1 MKKLV
6 KQTYEY
12 KDIVSFGNM
21 FLLANGR
28 YGYRGTLEEYRKSEM
43 VAVNVL
49 GFYDQYQDKW
59 RESINLPNPFY
70 ILVSNKD
77 KEYSLL
83 KEKPNKH
90 EISLD
95 IEHAVFSRNTS
106 FDDIDISS
114 VRFVSN
120 NNKDVL
126 GTRYIV
132 KANKD
137 IDINIKMGLDL
148 DIYEINGPHFQKKEC
163 EINKDIVSFKGL
175 TNEGKTARSFAKY
188 QINKGNIKEYQQN
201 DIYGYQ
207 VDIHLDKDEE
217 VVIEV
222 LYQINGS
229 DLLNID
235 FEKLYIKHQQGF
247 KDLWNNAYVEILG
260 DEQANFELQYSLYHL
275 LILEDDN
282 SVHSVPARG
291 LSGQTYKG
299 AIFWDTEMFMLPF
312 YTLTNPK
319 FAKNT
324 LIYRIN
330 TLDGAKKKAKKY
342 GYKGVFYA
350 WESQDDGVE
359 QCSDY
364 NVTDPITNKPIRT
377 YFADKQIHISG
388 DIALAIDRYISATGD
403 KSILNEG
410 GYEIIYEAIKFYQSY
425 MVKDKGQYHIYDV
438 IGPDEYHERIDDN
451 AYTNM
456 LVKNILEIGINYYQ
470 EYIHLIKEASLN
482 KEDMM
487 DMLNNLYIPEPNKE
501 GIIEQFSN
509 YFTLEDVLP
518 EEVKN
523 RKHNDKEYMGGQN
536 GVATKTRVIKQ
547 ADVLA
552 ELILLN
558 HQYDKEILEK
568 NYKFYYPYTE
578 HGSSLSASV
587 YSLAACIINKLDDA
601 YYLFRK
607 SSGIDLGIEQKMYAG
622 GIYIGGT
629 HPASNAG
636 AYLSTIFGFAGLSI
650 KEDGFTIK
658 PNLPPSIKGIRFK
671 FLYKEKQYLVS
682 IKKDNTYTLEEVN

>member
-106 FDDIDISS
+106 FDDIYISS

-120 NNKDVL
+120 NNKDIL

-132 KANKD
+132 KAHKD

-175 TNEGKTARSFAKY
+175 TNEGKTAQSFAKY
-188 QINKGNIKEYQQN
+188 QINKGNIKEYRQD

-217 VVIEV
+217 VAIEI

-229 DLLNID
+229 DLLKND
-235 FEKLYIKHQQGF
+235 FEKLYKEHQQGF

-312 YTLTNPK
+312 YTLTNPR

-330 TLDGAKKKAKKY
+330 TLEGAKKKAKKY
-342 GYKGVFYA
+342 GYKHSPRPGCALRPRRRCAPAPRPCLGFRPRHPRLTCHA
-350 WESQDDGVE
+350 
-359 QCSDY
+359 
-364 NVTDPITNKPIRT
+364 TRFPRRT
-377 YFADKQIHISG
+377 RQ
-388 DIALAIDRYISATGD
+388 
-403 KSILNEG
+403 
-410 GYEIIYEAIKFYQSY
+410 
-425 MVKDKGQYHIYDV
+425 
-438 IGPDEYHERIDDN
+438 P
-451 AYTNM
+451 
-456 LVKNILEIGINYYQ
+456 
-470 EYIHLIKEASLN
+470 
-482 KEDMM
+482 
-487 DMLNNLYIPEPNKE
+487 
-501 GIIEQFSN
+501 
-509 YFTLEDVLP
+509 
-518 EEVKN
+518 
-523 RKHNDKEYMGGQN
+523 
-536 GVATKTRVIKQ
+536 
-547 ADVLA
+547 
-552 ELILLN
+552 
-558 HQYDKEILEK
+558 
-568 NYKFYYPYTE
+568 
-578 HGSSLSASV
+578 
-587 YSLAACIINKLDDA
+587 
-601 YYLFRK
+601 
-607 SSGIDLGIEQKMYAG
+607 
-622 GIYIGGT
+622 
-629 HPASNAG
+629 
-636 AYLSTIFGFAGLSI
+636 
-650 KEDGFTIK
+650 
-658 PNLPPSIKGIRFK
+658 
-671 FLYKEKQYLVS
+671 
-682 IKKDNTYTLEEVN
+682 